1 MIPQRPIYLD
11 NNATTPLDPEVLEAM
26 LPFFRESFGNPSSI
40 THSYGWE
47 AKLAVEN
54 ARESAARLIGALE
67 PSSIVWTSGA
77 TESNNLALQG
87 IFQPLIENRRAAH
100 LITTPVEHKAAL
112 DVARNLER
120 RGVEVTYVK
129 PDRHGQVSVDSI
141 FSAVRPHTQMISVI
155 HANNEIGTVNPI
167 AAIGAEA
174 RRRGILFH
182 VDGAQSTGK
191 IPIQVETWGIDF
203 LSVSAHKIYG
213 PKGIGLLYV
222 SHDVIKS
229 NRLAPLFYGG
239 SQEHGLRP
247 GTLNVPGIVG
257 LGHACEIC
265 RNRINDEPL
274 KLAKLRDQFIH
285 NVIERVRQLGASK
298 GISIQLNGHPTERVY
313 SNISLSFHGLSA
325 DIFAL
330 GLSQIAASTGS
341 ACAAGEPS
349 HVLAAIGLPDE
360 LARATVRLGIGRFT
374 TPQDLELAAH
384 QIQAMVENSVVP

>member
-1 MIPQRPIYLD
+1 MIPKKPIYLD
-11 NNATTPLDPEVLEAM
+11 NNATTPLDPEVLDAM

-54 ARESAARLIGALE
+54 AREAAAHLIGARE

-77 TESNNLALQG
+77 TESNNLAIQG
-87 IFQPLIENRRAAH
+87 IFQTFIENRRPAH
-100 LITTPVEHKAAL
+100 LVTTQTEHKAAL

-120 RGVEVTYVK
+120 RGIEVTYIK
-129 PDRHGQVSVDSI
+129 PDRYGQISADSI
-141 FSAVRPHTQMISVI
+141 FAAIRPHTQMISVI
-155 HANNEIGTVNPI
+155 HANNEIGTINPI
-167 AAIGAEA
+167 DEIGIEA
-174 RRRGILFH
+174 RNRKVLFH
-182 VDGAQSTGK
+182 VDAAQSTGK
-191 IPIQVETWGIDF
+191 IPIDVEASAIDF

-222 SHDVIKS
+222 NRDLIKS
-229 NRLAPLFYGG
+229 SRLTPLFYGG

-257 LGHACEIC
+257 LGRACEIC
-265 RNRINDEPL
+265 QQRITDEPP
-274 KLAKLRDQFIH
+274 KLAKMRDQFTH
-285 NVIERVRQLGASK
+285 DVIERVRRAGASK
-298 GISIQLNGHPTERVY
+298 GISAQLNGHPTERVY

-330 GLSQIAASTGS
+330 GLSQIAASSGS
-341 ACAAGEPS
+341 ACSAGEPS
-349 HVLAAIGLPDE
+349 HVLAAIGLPEE
-360 LARATVRLGIGRFT
+360 LARATVRLGMGRFT
-374 TPQDLELAAH
+374 TSQDLEVAAN